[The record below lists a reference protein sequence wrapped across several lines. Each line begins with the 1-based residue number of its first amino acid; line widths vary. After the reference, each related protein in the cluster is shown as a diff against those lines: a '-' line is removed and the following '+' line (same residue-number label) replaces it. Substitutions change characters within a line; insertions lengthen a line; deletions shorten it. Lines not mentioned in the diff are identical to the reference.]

1 MSRAGSENRAKREN
15 PPMGDSQRPR
25 VALGPLLLLCFYAS
39 GAAALIDQVVW
50 VRQLIP
56 LVGAATPAVSTV
68 LAAFMGGLALG
79 GLLAGRWIDRRPG
92 LALPAYSGLEAL
104 TALLTLALP
113 WAFGWLEGTPYPL
126 PWAFLLVLLPTTAMG
141 ATLPILAKVSTWR
154 REEVGSSIADLYA
167 ANTTGAMTGCLLA
180 GYVGIPL
187 LGLNGSLKVAAGL
200 NLLAAGL
207 PWLAWKVAG
216 QPPKELE
223 EEEEAAIALPQ
234 RSLAITLFAFCGG
247 LGLAFEV
254 LWTRALI
261 TYLSNSVYAFSA
273 MLFVFL
279 AGLSLGGMLIGY
291 VCDRLKDPFRALAM
305 VVCGVGLAGLLARQ
319 TVLLLPGML
328 EQGSR
333 AIPTFGAYLL
343 LQVVMAALVLL
354 PQTVLLGCSFPLV
367 ARLVT
372 GKLTGLGA
380 DVGQAYFCNTV
391 AGIAGSLLA
400 GFVLIPGPGVQS
412 SIVGLSVL
420 AVLVGMAALLRC
432 GQRPLALGAGALAV
446 PLLFLS
452 SPWQPRL
459 LLRGL
464 DSASILHN
472 GIASTHIAEW
482 EPIYVKDGRNAT
494 VVVGERQGQRTLSIN
509 GQLQASS
516 IKEDRFI
523 QEALGHLPMLFASNP
538 RSVLVIGMGTGMTSA
553 SVARHA
559 PSRLR
564 LAEME
569 PAVLAAGPLFKE
581 WNSPLWQLPG
591 FQPTLIDGRVLVARG
606 AETYDVIT
614 SDPIHPLESA
624 ASPLYTVEHFRNC
637 RQSLAED
644 GVMAQW
650 LPLYALSEDDSRR
663 VMGSFVEAF
672 PQASLWCWY
681 PRTNK
686 GDSILLATRDG
697 KPLDVSHLQAR
708 LETLQREGV
717 ATWKSP
723 EEVLG
728 GFVMGGERLREYSR
742 GLLHTDDRPVLE
754 FSAPRSAYLWT
765 DARYRSD
772 LAAVI
777 EGGGDDLPDFTPS
790 RGPWMEQAMRG
801 FAAQG
806 RESKV
811 SRLAYLIETGRS
823 QKH

>member
-1 MSRAGSENRAKREN
+1 MRERRREA
-15 PPMGDSQRPR
+15 STTTS
-25 VALGPLLLLCFYAS
+25 PLLLLCFYAS

-50 VRQLIP
+50 VRQLVP

-79 GLLAGRWIDRRPG
+79 SLVAGGWIDRRPHAAIVAYSVLEAVTALLA
-92 LALPAYSGLEAL
+92 LALPFAFRSLIG
-104 TALLTLALP
+104 TASPLLG
-113 WAFGWLEGTPYPL
+113 AFV
-126 PWAFLLVLLPTTAMG
+126 LVLLATTAMG
-141 ATLPILAKVSTWR
+141 ATLPILAKVTASR
-154 REEVGSSIADLYA
+154 REEVGSSIAELYA
-167 ANTTGAMTGCLLA
+167 ANTTGAMTGCLAA
-180 GYVGIPL
+180 GYLTIPF
-187 LGLNGSLKVAAGL
+187 LGLMGSLKVAAAL
-200 NLLAAGL
+200 NALAAVL
-207 PWLAWKVAG
+207 PWLVSRAPADSRLSPG
-216 QPPKELE
+216 EAE
-223 EEEEAAIALPQ
+223 EEEVEAPQQRTLAIALF
-234 RSLAITLFAFCGG
+234 SLCGA
-247 LGLAFEV
+247 LALAFEV

-279 AGLSLGGMLIGY
+279 GGLSLGGLLAGSF
-291 VCDRLKDPFRALAM
+291 CDRIRDPMRALAF

-319 TVLLLPGML
+319 TVLLLPGLL
-328 EQGSR
+328 ELGSR
-333 AIPTFGAYLL
+333 ALPTFGAYLL
-343 LQVVMAALVLL
+343 LQVAMAALVLL
-354 PQTVLLGCSFPLV
+354 PQTMLFGCTFPLV

-372 GKLTGLGA
+372 GRMSGLGQA
-380 DVGQAYFCNTV
+380 VGRAYFSNTV

-400 GFVLIPGPGVQS
+400 GFVLIPALGVQT
-412 SIVGLSVL
+412 SIVSLSLL
-420 AVLVGMAALLRC
+420 AVLAGATVLASLGQVRPALLM
-432 GQRPLALGAGALAV
+432 GGLALPLAFVA
-446 PLLFLS
+446 
-452 SPWQPRL
+452 SPWQARL

-464 DSASILHN
+464 DSASILRR
-472 GIASTHIAEW
+472 GIASTGIDEW

-523 QEALGHLPMLFASNP
+523 QEALGHLPMLFAPEP

-553 SVARHA
+553 AVARHS
-559 PSRLR
+559 PESLR

-581 WNSPLWQLPG
+581 WNAPLWELPG
-591 FQPTLIDGRVLVARG
+591 FHPALIDGRVLVASG
-606 AETYDVIT
+606 QESFDVIT

-637 RQSLAED
+637 KERLTE
-644 GVMAQW
+644 GGIMCQW

-663 VMGSFVEAF
+663 VMGSFLEAF
-672 PQASLWCWY
+672 PQGSLWCWY
-681 PRTNK
+681 PRRNK

-697 KPLDVSHLQAR
+697 KPLDVGHLRDRLRALQAG
-708 LETLQREGV
+708 GV
-717 ATWKSP
+717 TTWKSP

-728 GFVMGGERLREYSR
+728 GFVMGGDRLRDYAG
-742 GLLHTDDRPVLE
+742 GLQHTDDRPVLE

-765 DARYRSD
+765 AERYRSD

-777 EGGGDDLPDFTPS
+777 EGGGDDLPVFTPPS
-790 RGPWMEQAMRG
+790 GAWMEEAMLG

-811 SRLAYLIETGRS
+811 SRLAYLIELERA